1 MTPIETDE
9 TKTTAADVEESGC
22 FTALTFESD
31 HINGLKFN
39 INGTDEMIWG
49 GNSNDIWM
57 GYHGHTHRSRF
68 TVDWSTAE
76 ITFFGMPMETVAAS
90 DGQKV
95 EGSDGSMKS
104 SVVGI
109 ISLAFASLVL
119 FH

>member
-76 ITFFGMPMETVAAS
+76 ITFFGMPMETVAES

-104 SVVGI
+104 CVVGI